1 MKKVRL
7 PALSLL
13 FITLMIFMTVPAL
26 AAKPFDSIRPNLIAV
41 DPEATDSDNPVT
53 DLRPTSASDTD
64 NTGSASENGPLVTP
78 KPAGTKKRTQPTTTP
93 AVEITEN
100 IIPNNPDDPI
110 HNQDLPSSN
119 NPPNL
124 KLWLNQYTLQDFFAL
139 KDRFWAGIP
148 FYAGFWALIFA
159 LAILFYLL
167 KWKHLRQPLL
177 FLSTMFFGF
186 FLGGVP
192 NPINGIFEVL
202 ANHQV
207 LLNVI
212 LILLPVG
219 LSLFWGRF
227 YCGWICPLG
236 AVQEFLNPA
245 PEGRSLPQP
254 LDRILKYVK
263 YILLIIIGY
272 LTWYSTH
279 NLWQNHDPAQTLFTF
294 SGSLAAIIIL
304 VALLLISILVSRPFC
319 KYLCPLGAI
328 LAITS
333 KLAMFRMR
341 ADAKKCMVCGKCLI
355 GECPMD
361 AVSAFNP
368 EIDLPNIDNS
378 ECIKCSHCQK
388 NCRKSALRVTGFRI
402 DHVYTNDDKPTG
414 NFD

>member
-1 MKKVRL
+1 MIL
-7 PALSLL
+7 IPFSAPAAE
-13 FITLMIFMTVPAL
+13 TG
-26 AAKPFDSIRPNLIAV
+26 DSIKPNLIAA
-41 DPEATDSDNPVT
+41 DPDVT
-53 DLRPTSASDTD
+53 DFTNPDTEADNNLKPTPVPTANNTGSTSAS
-64 NTGSASENGPLVTP
+64 SPLNSP
-78 KPAGTKKRTQPTTTP
+78 KSAGTGKAQPTTTP
-93 AVEITEN
+93 VAG
-100 IIPNNPDDPI
+100 IIGNTVPDEPNNSLHNPGAQSASYNPI
-110 HNQDLPSSN
+110 F
-119 NPPNL
+119 
-124 KLWLNQYTLQDFFAL
+124 KLWLTQYTLRDYFAL

-148 FYAGFWALIFA
+148 FYAGFWALIFV

-177 FLSTMFFGF
+177 FLSATFFGF
-186 FLGGVP
+186 FLGGIP

-207 LLNVI
+207 LLNIV
-212 LILLPVG
+212 LLGLPVG

-245 PEGRSLPQP
+245 PEKRSLSQP
-254 LDRILKYVK
+254 LDRVLKYLK
-263 YILLIIIGY
+263 YFPLIIIGY
-272 LTWYSTH
+272 LTWHSTH
-279 NLWQNHDPAQTLFTF
+279 NIWQNYDPTRTLFAF
-294 SGSLAAIIIL
+294 SGSMVAIIIL
-304 VALLLISILVSRPFC
+304 AVLLLTSILVSRPFC

-328 LAITS
+328 LALTS
-333 KLAMFRMR
+333 RLAPFKMR
-341 ADAKKCMVCGKCLI
+341 ADAKKCMVCGKCRT

-388 NCRKSALRVTGFRI
+388 NCRKSALRVTGFKI
-402 DHVYTNDDKPTG
+402 DNVYPSDDKPTG